1 MIKKTIEIVR
11 SWSSQYYDMALELK
25 ERGYNHVKTFYFL
38 SYFTLGFAFF
48 KSGVLNQHDS
58 DAIIRI
64 LFDESLLLYSSITFL
79 TCFVF
84 FKLFS
89 ALTNKVSLFKYPKNF
104 FYWLADSSYE
114 FIFGL
119 LIVYLVGFT
128 VSAPVSVNSIP
139 WLDLSNGYIYV
150 LFVLSVIFFVISFG
164 LLFFVDKQVRKKSKS
179 LKILFTIS
187 LIFFVAAALINIK
200 S

>member
-1 MIKKTIEIVR
+1 MIKKTIERVR
-11 SWSSQYYDMALELK
+11 SWSSQYDDMALELK

-58 DAIIRI
+58 DAIIKI

-128 VSAPVSVNSIP
+128 VRAPVSVNSIP

-187 LIFFVAAALINIK
+187 LIFFVAAALVNIK